1 MDCPNCGSTNPEG
14 KKFCGDCGAP
24 LPVCCAACGAE
35 NPASKSFCGDCGAAL
50 TASTRASA
58 TGGVPTPA
66 EVRVAEPLAS
76 PPASSPAAE
85 RRQLT
90 VMFSDIVGSTAL
102 SSRLDPE
109 DLREIIAAYH
119 GCVAETVAG
128 FDGFVA
134 RYMGDGV
141 LVYFGYPRAHEDD
154 PERAV
159 RAGLALVEAVG
170 RIQAPERLRVRVGI
184 ATGLVVVG
192 DLIGSGEAQER
203 GVVGETPNL
212 AARLQVLAEPDSI
225 VIAATTRRLIGGLF
239 EYEDLGG
246 VEAKGFA
253 EPVQAWR
260 VRGGSAAESRFEAL
274 RAEALTPLVGR
285 DEEIELLLRRW
296 TRAKRGDGQ
305 VVLLSGEPGIGK
317 SRLVADLQERIA
329 SELQHTRLRYF
340 CSPYHQDSAL
350 HPVIAHLE
358 HAAGFKREDAPE
370 AKLEKLKKL
379 LAPASL
385 AAEDVALLTEWLSI
399 PAVAGRR
406 DAPLDSLTPQRRKE
420 RTFEALFRQLEGL
433 ARHRPVL
440 MVFEDV
446 HWMDPTSL
454 ELLDLTVERVR
465 RLPVLLLVT
474 FRPEFT
480 PPWVGQAHVATMAIP
495 RLDRRDGAALV
506 QQIIGNRAVS
516 LPGEIVAEI
525 VERTDGVPLFVEELT
540 KSVLETTQA
549 SDAAG
554 PLTAVP
560 RPALAVPATLR
571 ALLMARL
578 DRLGP
583 EAKQVAQIGSAIGRE
598 FSYELLAAVAQPGQ
612 KALQQALAGLAE
624 AGLVFQRGTPPEA
637 SYTFKHAL
645 VQDAAYRTLL
655 RSKRKELHAR
665 IAAALEERFPD
676 SVQARP
682 ELLAHH
688 NAEAGALH
696 KAAVLW
702 LQAARNYA
710 RRSANVEASRFCER
724 ALAAVHALP
733 DTSANRQLELEIRLA
748 HIPALMAVAGFA
760 DARTMAAARRA
771 GTLCEEFN
779 AARQVLPVLFGQLS
793 YHTASGNLMAA
804 EGIAS
809 RILKLGQT
817 HQDELALFVGHRTL
831 GFCHIWLGKLTSA
844 QDELEAALTIAP
856 HIASGGELAYEFGH
870 ELVTTARVVYG
881 DVKLQRGWID
891 EGRRLQNQAQ
901 QAAETLE
908 HWFTLTYVLF
918 HRLRT
923 EAMAANY
930 AVVLD
935 LAQAFDAMCQQH
947 SIVQWGH
954 PGDFF
959 RWWAAMKLNG
969 TAEELPALLDALR
982 EHRQGVY
989 QMNLPYYLVLAAE
1002 LCTAAGE
1009 FGAAGE
1015 LVSDASSAI
1024 ERSGEVWVTPHLYR
1038 LRASLFAARANNGR
1052 AQAEECL
1059 LASLAEARQQKAR
1072 FAELLAARDLA
1083 RFWAERGDRQKA
1095 LGLLAPVYGWFTEG
1109 FDTPDLKEAKA
1120 LLDELRRS

>member
-1 MDCPNCGSTNPEG
+1 MDCPSCGAANPEG

-24 LPVCCAACGAE
+24 LPVRCTACGGE
-35 NPASKSFCGDCGAAL
+35 SPAGKRFCGDCGAEL
-50 TASTRASA
+50 TASARASA
-58 TGGVPTPA
+58 PAGGSMPVA
-66 EVRVAEPLAS
+66 LRVAEPSAS
-76 PPASSPAAE
+76 PPASGPAAE

-90 VMFSDIVGSTAL
+90 VMFSDVVASTAL

-109 DLREIIAAYH
+109 DLREIIAGYH
-119 GCVAETVAG
+119 RCVAKTVAG

-134 RYMGDGV
+134 KYMGDGV
-141 LVYFGYPRAHEDD
+141 LVYFGYPLAHEDD

-159 RAGLALVEAVG
+159 RAGLALVDAVG
-170 RIQAPERLRVRVGI
+170 QIQAPEPLRVRVGI

-212 AARLQVLAEPDSI
+212 AARLQAVAEPDSI

-260 VRGGSAAESRFEAL
+260 VRGESAAESRFEAL
-274 RAEALTPLVGR
+274 RAAALIPLVGR

-358 HAAGFKREDAPE
+358 HAAGFEREDRPE
-370 AKLEKLKKL
+370 TKLEKLKKL
-379 LAPASL
+379 LAPASPP
-385 AAEDVALLTEWLSI
+385 AEDVALLAEWLSI
-399 PAVAGRR
+399 PTVAGRR
-406 DAPLDSLTPQRRKE
+406 EAPLDSLTPQRKKE

-433 ARHRPVL
+433 ARLRPVL
-440 MVFEDV
+440 MAFEDV

-454 ELLDLTVERVR
+454 ELLDLMVERVR
-465 RLPVLLLVT
+465 HLPVLLLIT
-474 FRPEFT
+474 FRPEFA
-480 PPWVGQAHVATMAIP
+480 PPWVGQAHVATMALA

-506 QQIIGNRAVS
+506 ERLIGSKGVT
-516 LPGEIVAEI
+516 LPSEMVAEI

-540 KSVLETTQA
+540 KAVLETTQT
-549 SDAAG
+549 SDTAG

-560 RPALAVPATLR
+560 RSTLAVPATLH

-583 EAKQVAQIGSAIGRE
+583 AAKEVAQIGSAIGRE
-598 FSYELLAAVAQPGQ
+598 FSYELLAAVAQAGQ
-612 KALQQALAGLAE
+612 ISLQQALAGLAE

-637 SYTFKHAL
+637 LYTFKHAL
-645 VQDAAYRTLL
+645 VQEATYGTLL
-655 RSKRKELHAR
+655 RSKRQELHAR
-665 IAAALEERFPD
+665 LAAALEERFPD
-676 SVQARP
+676 SVRARP

-696 KAAVLW
+696 QAATLW
-702 LQAARNYA
+702 LQAGRNYA
-710 RRSANVEASRFCER
+710 RRSANVEASRFFER

-733 DTSANRQLELEIRLA
+733 DNNANRQLELDIQLA
-748 HIPALMAVAGFA
+748 HIPVLMAVAGFA

-779 AARQVLPVLFGQLS
+779 ATRQVLPVLFAQLS
-793 YHTASGNLMAA
+793 YHTASVNLMAA
-804 EGIAS
+804 EELAS
-809 RILKLGQT
+809 RIRKLGQT
-817 HQDELALFVGHRTL
+817 HHDELALFVGHRTL

-870 ELVTTARVVYG
+870 ELVTTARAVYG

-891 EGRRLQNQAQ
+891 EGRRLQNQAH

-918 HRLRT
+918 HRMRT
-923 EAMAANY
+923 EAMVANY
-930 AVVLD
+930 AVVQD
-935 LAQAFDAMCQQH
+935 LAWAFNAMCNQH

-959 RWWAAMKLNG
+959 RWWAEMKLNG

-982 EHRQGVY
+982 VHRQGFL
-989 QMNLPYYLVLAAE
+989 QMNVPYYLVLAAE
-1002 LCTAAGE
+1002 VSTTADE
-1009 FGAAGE
+1009 FRTAEE
-1015 LVSDASSAI
+1015 LISDASAAI
-1024 ERSGEVWVTPHLYR
+1024 ERSGEMWVIPHLDR
-1038 LRASLFAARANNGR
+1038 VRASLFAARANDGPE
-1052 AQAEECL
+1052 QSEGCL
-1059 LASLAEARQQKAR
+1059 LASLAEARRQTAK

-1083 RFWAERGDRQKA
+1083 RNWAKRGDRQKA
-1095 LGLLAPVYGWFTEG
+1095 LDLLAPVYGWFTEG
-1109 FDTPDLKEAKA
+1109 LDSPDLKEAKA
-1120 LLDELRRS
+1120 LLDELDE

>member
-1 MDCPNCGSTNPEG
+1 MDCPSCGRANPEG

-24 LPVCCAACGAE
+24 LPVRCAACGAE
-35 NPASKSFCGDCGAAL
+35 NPAGKRFCSDCGAAL

-58 TGGVPTPA
+58 AAGASAPVA
-66 EVRVAEPLAS
+66 LRVAEPLAS
-76 PPASSPAAE
+76 LPASSPAAE

-90 VMFSDIVGSTAL
+90 VMFSDLVGSTAL

-109 DLREIIAAYH
+109 DLREIIAAYRR
-119 GCVAETVAG
+119 CIAKTVAG

-134 RYMGDGV
+134 KYMGDGV

-170 RIQAPERLRVRVGI
+170 QIQAPERLRVRVGI

-192 DLIGSGEAQER
+192 DLVGSGEAQER

-212 AARLQVLAEPDSI
+212 AARLQALAEPDTI

-253 EPVQAWR
+253 GPVQAWR
-260 VRGGSAAESRFEAL
+260 VRGESAAESRFEAL
-274 RAEALTPLVGR
+274 RAAALTPLVGR

-317 SRLVADLQERIA
+317 SRLVADLQEQIA
-329 SELQHTRLRYF
+329 SEIQHTRLRYF

-358 HAAGFKREDAPE
+358 HAAGFGREDPPE
-370 AKLEKLKKL
+370 TKVEKLKKL
-379 LAPASL
+379 LAPASPP
-385 AAEDVALLTEWLSI
+385 AEDVALLAEWLSV
-399 PAVAGRR
+399 PTVAGRR
-406 DAPLDSLTPQRRKE
+406 DAPLDSLTPQRKKE

-433 ARHRPVL
+433 ARLRPVL

-446 HWMDPTSL
+446 HWIDPTSL
-454 ELLDLTVERVR
+454 ELLDLMVERVR

-474 FRPEFT
+474 FRPELT
-480 PPWVGQAHVATMAIP
+480 PPWVGQAHVATMALA

-506 QQIIGNRAVS
+506 ERLIGNRAVP
-516 LPGEIVAEI
+516 LPSEIVAEI
-525 VERTDGVPLFVEELT
+525 VERADGVPLFVEELT
-540 KSVLETTQA
+540 KAVLETTQT

-554 PLTAVP
+554 SSTAIP
-560 RPALAVPATLR
+560 RPTLAVPATLR
-571 ALLMARL
+571 ALLTERL
-578 DRLGP
+578 DRLGSA
-583 EAKQVAQIGSAIGRE
+583 AKEVAQIGSAIGRE
-598 FSYELLAAVAQPGQ
+598 FSYELLAAIARPGQ
-612 KALQQALAGLAE
+612 NALQQALAGLAE
-624 AGLVFQRGTPPEA
+624 AGLVFQRGAPPEA
-637 SYTFKHAL
+637 VYTFKHAL
-645 VQDAAYRTLL
+645 VQDATYRTLL
-655 RSKRKELHAR
+655 KSKRQVLHAR
-665 IAAALEERFPD
+665 IATALEERFPD
-676 SVQARP
+676 FVRAGP

-696 KAAVLW
+696 KAASLW
-702 LQAARNYA
+702 LQAGRNYA
-710 RRSANVEASRFCER
+710 RRSANIEASRFCER
-724 ALAAVHALP
+724 ALAAVQALP
-733 DTSANRQLELEIRLA
+733 DTSTNRQLELDIQLA
-748 HIPALMAVAGFA
+748 HIPALMAAAGFA

-771 GTLCEEFN
+771 DTLCEEFN
-779 AARQVLPVLFGQLS
+779 AIRQALPVLFAQLS
-793 YHTASGNLMAA
+793 YHTASGNIRAA
-804 EGIAS
+804 EQIAS

-817 HQDELALFVGHRTL
+817 HQDELALFVGYRAL

-844 QDELEAALTIAP
+844 QDELEVALKIAP
-856 HIASGGELAYEFGH
+856 RIASGGELAFEFGH

-881 DVKLQRGWID
+881 DVKLQCGWID

-901 QAAETLE
+901 QAAEALE

-935 LAQAFDAMCQQH
+935 LARAFDAMCQQH

-954 PGDFF
+954 PDDFF
-959 RWWAAMKLNG
+959 RWWAVMKLNG

-982 EHRQGVY
+982 KHRQGAY
-989 QMNLPYYLVLAAE
+989 QMNVPYCLVLAAE
-1002 LCTAAGE
+1002 LCTVAGE
-1009 FGAAGE
+1009 FGTAEE
-1015 LVSDASSAI
+1015 LISDASAAI
-1024 ERSGEVWVTPHLYR
+1024 ERSGEVWVTPHLHR
-1038 LRASLFAARANNGR
+1038 LRASLFAARANSQR
-1052 AQAEECL
+1052 AKECL
-1059 LASLAEARQQKAR
+1059 LASLAEARRQKAK

-1083 RFWAERGDRQKA
+1083 RSWAERGDRQKA
-1095 LGLLAPVYGWFTEG
+1095 LDLLAPVYGWFTEG
-1109 FDTPDLKEAKA
+1109 FDLPDLKEAKA